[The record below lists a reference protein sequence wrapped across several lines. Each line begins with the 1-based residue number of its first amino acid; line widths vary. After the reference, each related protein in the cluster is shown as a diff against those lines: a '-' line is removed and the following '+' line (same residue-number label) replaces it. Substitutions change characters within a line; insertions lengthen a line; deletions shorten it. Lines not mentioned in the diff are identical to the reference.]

1 MTRRLAVVFLAAAA
15 VCALPSSAEARARCK
30 VKGSE
35 TVKSNSLVRVYSR
48 PDREGGT
55 ELRGCWRATGRKVL
69 LAYEFDDEYVTS
81 SSYRDLRLAGRFVA
95 FVWEATDV
103 SCKAACPPDYQA
115 SRSYVEVRDM
125 RTRRERSASS
135 APAYGSL
142 KLSSRG
148 VAAWLDPADAGY
160 ELLVTDGVGAGRLVD
175 AGAIDG
181 VGLRGLRLGWKNG
194 GVPRGVDLTP
204 L

>member
-1 MTRRLAVVFLAAAA
+1 MTRRTVVLAATLTA
-15 VCALPSSAEARARCK
+15 VCALPSSADGKARCK

-35 TVKSNSLVRVYSR
+35 TVKANSLVRVYSR

-55 ELRGCWRATGRKVL
+55 EVRGCWRATGRKVL

-135 APAYGSL
+135 APAHGSL

-148 VAAWLDPADAGY
+148 VAAWLGPADAGS
-160 ELLVTDGVGAGRLVD
+160 ELLVTDGAGAGRLVD
-175 AGAIDG
+175 SGAIAG

-194 GVPRGVDLTP
+194 GEPRGVDLTP
-204 L
+204 V